1 MRKVWPILC
10 LLLSLL
16 LTGCTET
23 EIICGVD
30 REKCAFLTVSVESDW
45 EGLGN
50 MLRRDLEDGMDR
62 VAKHYEK
69 ELGFTVEKAYTSE
82 GGSLRM
88 TLKRPAESYEAAFEG
103 LKALL
108 TDETI
113 TPFLQVNLQQT
124 DHDLV
129 QGFGME
135 VTLDAGRMLENLGLE
150 ELPGDLQADFTQSLA
165 ESSAQLCLV
174 LPASGLVSGPD
185 GTTCEEGVAR
195 AEVPVDLRGQ
205 TQAKLSTQ
213 AVIRDGEVVLG
224 AEQTYIE
231 QIQRLE
237 QLVWAIGALL
247 MLILATAGA
256 LFLASRKR
264 KKPTQLN

>member
-1 MRKVWPILC
+1 
-10 LLLSLL
+10 
-16 LTGCTET
+16 
-23 EIICGVD
+23 
-30 REKCAFLTVSVESDW
+30 
-45 EGLGN
+45 
-50 MLRRDLEDGMDR
+50 
-62 VAKHYEK
+62 
-69 ELGFTVEKAYTSE
+69 
-82 GGSLRM
+82 
-88 TLKRPAESYEAAFEG
+88 
-103 LKALL
+103 
-108 TDETI
+108 
-113 TPFLQVNLQQT
+113 
-124 DHDLV
+124 
-129 QGFGME
+129 
-135 VTLDAGRMLENLGLE
+135 MLENLGLE

-165 ESSAQLCLV
+165 ESSAKLCLV

-224 AEQTYIE
+224 AEQTYID